1 MIHCPL
7 AFNVNLFWVEPKW
20 FLVNKRVQQEDQCLS
35 IHFQGQD
42 EQETLQWNPMRTE
55 IHQSCCSCLLR
66 LILGVS
72 PIDQRMECSHGQYF
86 FSCLGTLPWWEC
98 VHLTLYVYM
107 PWMGILSLEAPPL
120 WEWLSF
126 HVPWQEWSNDEA
138 WVSQRQGPFKEVG
151 TKQIW
156 RPWWKDS
163 WSSFEDAEEVF
174 LHWKMCHPWFWFL
187 CIEGNCWIKEGR
199 IFCQCLKQ
207 ETMLLAISCPWG
219 SNWLTTHTSNA
230 RRLEILMF
238 SVGVWVMC
246 ILFGVWKSQ
255 TMWWRLWV
263 PVVPWLRMYARKQE
277 GCGPREMSYTEK
289 SCTWSP
295 SIGIFTTNTLSTT
308 TTTYAILFQVLK
320 TLWGP
325 IAG

>member
-1 MIHCPL
+1 MIFGQQMSTTRRPM
-7 AFNVNLFWVEPKW
+7 
-20 FLVNKRVQQEDQCLS
+20 LVHTLS
-35 IHFQGQD
+35 
-42 EQETLQWNPMRTE
+42 RTRWARNASMKSHE
-55 IHQSCCSCLLR
+55 NWD
-66 LILGVS
+66 S
-72 PIDQRMECSHGQYF
+72 PILLLLLIEIDSGSFANWSKNGMLTWTILF
-86 FSCLGTLPWWEC
+86 FLLGHSALMRVCPSGTLCIHALDGYTVPGSPIPLRMTMC
-98 VHLTLYVYM
+98 CGKSGVM
-107 PWMGILSLEAPPL
+107 MKLELVKGKDHSRRLGQNKYEEWRL
-120 WEWLSF
+120 W
-126 HVPWQEWSNDEA
+126 Q
-138 WVSQRQGPFKEVG
+138 
-151 TKQIW
+151 
-156 RPWWKDS
+156 KDS

-238 SVGVWVMC
+238 SVGVWVMWS

-263 PVVPWLRMYARKQE
+263 PVVPWLQMYARKQE